1 MQLVGA
7 EEEAWRALNKW
18 ILEKMT
24 NRRGVHVGFARFT
37 WQLMGPLSARPVF
50 ALTESFCKAH
60 NLPWCELPS
69 VLDCSEVDV
78 STLALRY
85 SSLTKDAMFCA
96 LREIAKTLG
105 ELLRGTSSIK
115 MSIGVLTS
123 EDGKVKFTFDPMPA
137 MELQARCSSLLAM
150 DNPVLAQALE
160 RCIAAVSTEAAR
172 SELEEATS
180 QAQRVKQ
187 EEDHQR
193 QIDERLAK
201 QKELQLFLRKQMLR
215 KQTPLYQVSKEVV
228 GSRRSVAEA
237 LNQPTRCDQL
247 PGPFKKHT
255 ITGGPTRGRATRL
268 SPRQVKKDIEDQIE
282 SQNSESKARRKAML
296 DEERRFVDHVHKE
309 MERMRKDECD
319 KAKLQHRAMLDAWN
333 QSRHVKNMQK
343 LASLGT
349 AKLLEYTK
357 SVGFD
362 PRDAP
367 KQGGKDL
374 ILLS

>member
-1 MQLVGA
+1 MEL
-7 EEEAWRALNKW
+7 EKSDTKEAWEALNKW

-50 ALTESFCKAH
+50 ALAETFCKTH
-60 NLPWCELPS
+60 ELPWCELPA
-69 VLDCSEVDV
+69 VLDCCELDL

-85 SSLTKDAMFCA
+85 STLTKHAMFCA
-96 LREIAKTLG
+96 LRDITSQLG
-105 ELLRGTSSIK
+105 DALRGTCSIR
-115 MSIGVLTS
+115 MSVGTLAS
-123 EDGKVKFTFDPMPA
+123 DDGKVSFVFDLLP
-137 MELQARCSSLLAM
+137 LAM
-150 DNPVLAQALE
+150 DNPVLTQALV
-160 RCIAAVSTEAAR
+160 RCIADVSTQAKR
-172 SELEEATS
+172 CELEEETS
-180 QAQRVKQ
+180 RAQRVKQ
-187 EEDHQR
+187 DEEHQR
-193 QIDERLAK
+193 QIDERIAK
-201 QKELQLFLRKQMLR
+201 HKELQSFLKSQMR
-215 KQTPLYQVSKEVV
+215 RSSAPACAVRQVV

-247 PGPFKKHT
+247 PGPLKKHT

-268 SPRQVKKDIEDQIE
+268 SPRQVRKDLESQIA

-296 DEERRFVDHVHKE
+296 DEERRFVDHVHQE
-309 MERMRKDECD
+309 MERMRKDESE
-319 KAKLQHRAMLDAWN
+319 KARQQHRVMLDAWN

-362 PRDAP
+362 PRDAT
-367 KQGGKDL
+367 
-374 ILLS
+374 SSC